1 MICYFFGGMIVL
13 VIWGFWILISH
24 CKDLYEP
31 ISFLWN
37 VRVLSVEI
45 HMELDND
52 DSEKES
58 PLEKRPPHFQ
68 VLTSEKKYRIVQCR
82 FFLLD
87 NFFPKPK
94 ILKTTFSNTQN
105 VK

>member
-31 ISFLWN
+31 IRFLWN

-68 VLTSEKKYRIVQCR
+68 VLTSEKNTELYNVGFSCWTI
-82 FFLLD
+82 FSL
-87 NFFPKPK
+87 N
-94 ILKTTFSNTQN
+94 LKF
-105 VK
+105 